1 MRIFIGGAVL
11 LAATP
16 FAGCKALNPPARDF
30 TPTVARFYL
39 ESTDGGASTA
49 VLPISGVRVAIG
61 DKPLVTEGDI
71 VNVDLV
77 QVDLGRC
84 LLFHL
89 TPSAARDLYRFSG
102 SNQGRR
108 LVLMLNNVPIGAR
121 RIEGPITDGA
131 VFIFAEVAD
140 AELPVLAT
148 NLKKTSAELQRAIA
162 RKR

>member
-1 MRIFIGGAVL
+1 MKKISSVCAAAVVW
-11 LAATP
+11 A
-16 FAGCKALNPPARDF
+16 FAGCNSLHSPVRDF
-30 TPTVARFYL
+30 TPTLARFFL
-39 ESTDGGASTA
+39 ESTDANAATV

-61 DKPLVTEGDI
+61 DKPIFAEGDI
-71 VNVDLV
+71 VDVDLA
-77 QVDLGRC
+77 QVELGRC

-108 LVLMLNNVPIGAR
+108 LVLILNNVPVGAR
-121 RIEGPITDGA
+121 RIEAPITDGA
-131 VFIFAEVAD
+131 VFMFAEVAD
-140 AELPVLAT
+140 SELPVLAT